1 MIFEIQYTL
10 ELDGTI
16 EVEAETEEEAEEMFR
31 HLDGD
36 DLLAYADEIDPA
48 NPCIACIDDI
58 YEVEDD

>member
-16 EVEAETEEEAEEMFR
+16 EVEAEKEEEAEEMFR

-36 DLLAYADEIDPA
+36 DLLAYADEVDPA
-48 NPCIACIDDI
+48 NPCTVIVDDV